1 MPKRPTKRG
10 RKSRPVRP
18 AEITSPLTPSDV
30 LDLFRQEARPLK
42 WPQIRGAAKVR
53 RGPDADRLRGLLRGL
68 CHSGELFIDS
78 AGAYHLSESQGNV
91 TGELERRERGAF
103 ALRSDEAGEI
113 WPVRLTRRTRLRPGD
128 RVEARIV
135 EDQAVIVEVTQRCER
150 PLVGR
155 LVAGPH
161 GWYVLSDSPDFRGR
175 IFLSPDG
182 FGDAGDGDS
191 VAVRVV
197 GEDSYGLIGEVIE
210 VIAARDDLHVAS
222 TTLLAAY
229 DVPTEWPD
237 DITGAL
243 RVLPDQVIAED
254 FGGREDLCGLPLVTI
269 DGETAKDFDDAVYC
283 EPRPRGGW
291 RLVVAIA
298 DVAEYVRPGDPLDR
312 VGLERGNSVYLPDRV
327 VPMLPE
333 ALSNDLCS
341 LRPEV
346 HRLALVC
353 DMQVSATGR
362 VSKFRFY
369 EGLIRSWARLTYTQV
384 AAFIGGDRQGIGGEI
399 AGSLD
404 ALHAVFGSLRTE
416 REARGA
422 LDFET
427 RELNLVLENGLLE
440 RIEPVERNVAHMLI
454 EEAMISA
461 NVCAARFLEG
471 SERAGL
477 YRVHEGPT
485 GEKFDALRDGLAAA
499 GIRLSN
505 RKPTPKDLMRIIAGL
520 GDRPDRALLEML
532 ILRSMTQ
539 AVYTPSNVGH
549 FGLALS
555 RYMHFTSPIRRYAD
569 LVVHRE
575 IKSVLR
581 RDGQLDRSDLGEV
594 GTHIS
599 LTERRAEEVGR
610 AVEDWLKCEYAV
622 QWVGQTFSG
631 RVVGVTDFGLF
642 IELEDVFIQGLLHIS
657 NLGNDYFHLN
667 GPGTSLVGERSGRH
681 FDMGAELEVV
691 LADVDVEAR
700 KIDLLLPGARG
711 RSRDKRRSRR

>member
-1 MPKRPTKRG
+1 MPKHPIKSS
-10 RKSRPVRP
+10 RKSRPARTP
-18 AEITSPLTPSDV
+18 SPLTPSTV
-30 LDLFRQEARPLK
+30 LALFRDAARPLK
-42 WPQIRGAAKVR
+42 WPQIRGASKVH
-53 RGPDADRLRGLLRGL
+53 RGPEADRLRGLLRGL

-78 AGAYHLSESQGNV
+78 VGAYHLSDSQGNV

-103 ALRSDEAGEI
+103 ALRCDAGGEV

-135 EDQAVIVEVTQRCER
+135 EDQAVVVEVTQRCER

-155 LVAGPH
+155 LVAGQR

-175 IFLSPDG
+175 VVLAPDG

-229 DVPTEWPD
+229 DVPTQWPD
-237 DITGAL
+237 DVAGAL

-254 FGGREDLCGLPLVTI
+254 FGAREDLCGLPLVTI

-283 EPRPRGGW
+283 EARPRGGW
-291 RLVVAIA
+291 RLIVAIA
-298 DVAEYVRPGDPLDR
+298 DVAEYVGPGDPLDR

-369 EGLIRSWARLTYTQV
+369 EGLIQSWARLTYTRV
-384 AAFIGGDRQGIGGEI
+384 AGFISGDREGMGAEI
-399 AGSLD
+399 AASLN
-404 ALHAVFGSLRTE
+404 AMHAVFRCLRTE

-427 RELNLVLENGLLE
+427 RELNLILENGLLE
-440 RIEPVERNVAHMLI
+440 RIEPVERNAAHMLI
-454 EEAMISA
+454 EEAMIAA
-461 NVCAARFLEG
+461 NVCAARFLE
-471 SERAGL
+471 SNERAGL

-485 GEKFDALRDGLAAA
+485 GEKFDALREGLAAA

-505 RKPTPKDLMRIIAGL
+505 RKPTPKDLMQILAGL
-520 GDRPDRALLEML
+520 GDRPDRALLETL

-539 AVYTPSNVGH
+539 AIYTPSNAGH

-569 LVVHRE
+569 LVVHRA
-575 IKSVLR
+575 IKSILC
-581 RDGQLDRSDLGEV
+581 RDGQPDRSDLGEV

-599 LTERRAEEVGR
+599 LTERRAEEVSR

-631 RVVGVTDFGLF
+631 RVIGVTDFGLF
-642 IELEDVFIQGLLHIS
+642 IELEDVFIQGLLHVS

-667 GPGTSLVGERSGRH
+667 GPGTSLIGERSGRH

-700 KIDLLLPGARG
+700 KIDLLLPGARHRG
-711 RSRDKRRSRR
+711 RDKRRSRR

>member
-1 MPKRPTKRG
+1 
-10 RKSRPVRP
+10 
-18 AEITSPLTPSDV
+18 
-30 LDLFRQEARPLK
+30 
-42 WPQIRGAAKVR
+42 
-53 RGPDADRLRGLLRGL
+53 
-68 CHSGELFIDS
+68 
-78 AGAYHLSESQGNV
+78 
-91 TGELERRERGAF
+91 
-103 ALRSDEAGEI
+103 
-113 WPVRLTRRTRLRPGD
+113 
-128 RVEARIV
+128 
-135 EDQAVIVEVTQRCER
+135 
-150 PLVGR
+150 
-155 LVAGPH
+155 
-161 GWYVLSDSPDFRGR
+161 
-175 IFLSPDG
+175 
-182 FGDAGDGDS
+182 
-191 VAVRVV
+191 
-197 GEDSYGLIGEVIE
+197 
-210 VIAARDDLHVAS
+210 
-222 TTLLAAY
+222 
-229 DVPTEWPD
+229 
-237 DITGAL
+237 
-243 RVLPDQVIAED
+243 
-254 FGGREDLCGLPLVTI
+254 
-269 DGETAKDFDDAVYC
+269 
-283 EPRPRGGW
+283 
-291 RLVVAIA
+291 LVVAIA

-384 AAFIGGDRQGIGGEI
+384 AGFIAGDREGIGAEI
-399 AGSLD
+399 ARSLN

-461 NVCAARFLEG
+461 NVCAARFLE
-471 SERAGL
+471 SNERAGL

-569 LVVHRE
+569 LVVHRA

-581 RDGQLDRSDLGEV
+581 RDGQPDLGRDLGEV
-594 GTHIS
+594 GMHIS

-711 RSRDKRRSRR
+711 RGRDKRRSRR